1 MRGEA
6 EELENDPCLREQRK
20 NRKFK
25 NRLGLK
31 LIEVQRTKT
40 SARTCWLAQGHAQ
53 LSYKP
58 QWKAVT
64 TTTVITQKSIPT
76 HLFHNHHASTPTSWI

>member
-31 LIEVQRTKT
+31 CNGQKQ
-40 SARTCWLAQGHAQ
+40 ARAPVG
-53 LSYKP
+53 SP
-58 QWKAVT
+58 KAT
-64 TTTVITQKSIPT
+64 RNSPT
-76 HLFHNHHASTPTSWI
+76 NHSGRL